1 LPSEEEMDN
10 IEAKAAAA
18 GVPTHR
24 VADAG
29 RTQIAAGSF
38 TVLAV
43 GPAPVSVI
51 NAMTGHLKLL

>member
-1 LPSEEEMDN
+1 MDN